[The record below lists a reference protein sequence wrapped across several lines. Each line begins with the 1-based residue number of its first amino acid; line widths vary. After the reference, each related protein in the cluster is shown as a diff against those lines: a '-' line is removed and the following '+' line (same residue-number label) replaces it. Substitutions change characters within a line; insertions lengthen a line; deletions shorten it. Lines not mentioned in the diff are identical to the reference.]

1 MGLGTRAKYES
12 MIDEGSITQDPVQ
25 SLAVDKLQKLADEMK
40 TYSAS
45 SNSGLS
51 WLFSKKNNK
60 VPTGL
65 YIHGGVGRGKS
76 MMMDLFFD
84 TVAFKKKRRVH
95 FHEFMAEIHD
105 SIAAFRKSHDGDPIP
120 LVADKIAETTKL
132 LCFDE
137 FHVTDIADA
146 MILGRLFTR
155 LFENGLVVVA
165 TSNVAPDNL
174 YKDGL
179 NRQLFLPF
187 IDLLKQ
193 KAGIFVVDTKHDYRL
208 AKLENRQIYF
218 TPIGAQSKNRMRKIF
233 HELTGVDHG
242 NSTSLTVKGRTL
254 NVPEAHQGTAW
265 FTFDDLCDKPLAAV
279 DYLAISDAFHTVMIE
294 GIPVLGPK
302 QRNQARR
309 FNTLIDTL
317 YDREICLVATAEA
330 EPHDLYPEG
339 DGAELFKRTAS
350 RLMEMRSEAYLSKL
364 PMETV

>member
-1 MGLGTRAKYES
+1 MGLGTKAKYES
-12 MIDEGSITQDPVQ
+12 MIAEGSISQDPVQ
-25 SLAVDKLQKLADEMK
+25 SLAIDKLQKLADELK
-40 TYSAS
+40 GYSPQ
-45 SNSGLS
+45 SNSGLN
-51 WLFSKKNNK
+51 WLFSKKNNN
-60 VPTGL
+60 VPKGL

-84 TVAFKKKRRVH
+84 TVSFKKKRRVH
-95 FHEFMAEIHD
+95 FHEFMSEIHD

-120 LVADKIAETTKL
+120 LVADEISKSTKL

-187 IDLLKQ
+187 IDLLKE
-193 KAGIFVVDTKHDYRL
+193 KTAIFVVDTKHDYRL

-218 TPIGAQSKNRMRKIF
+218 TPNGPQSKNRMRKIF

-242 NSTSLTVKGRTL
+242 KSTSLQVKGRTL
-254 NVPEAHQGTAW
+254 EVPEAHQGTAW
-265 FTFDDLCDKPLAAV
+265 FTFDDLCNQPLAAN
-279 DYLAISDAFHTVMIE
+279 DYLALSDAFHTIMIE
-294 GIPVLGPK
+294 GIPILGPK

-317 YDREICLVATAEA
+317 YDREICLVATADA

-364 PMETV
+364 QMETV